1 MVYGYMDIWIQK
13 YVGDKIGYLDIWI
26 SGYLD
31 IWIYGYMD
39 KNDGRIF
46 LGGGGLPAPPLKLPI
61 DFMDTPHP
69 TPPSSPDMTLAGYV
83 GEKMTF
89 DAYTYI
95 HSIHRMLK

>member
-1 MVYGYMDIWIQK
+1 MDIWIYGYMDIWIF
-13 YVGDKIGYLDIWI
+13 
-26 SGYLD
+26 GYLD
-31 IWIYGYMD
+31 IWIYGWIKTMVGSSCGG
-39 KNDGRIF
+39 DGCRPPHPRIYE
-46 LGGGGLPAPPLKLPI
+46 GLRPSNSPSI
-61 DFMDTPHP
+61 SWIHP